1 MLMLCSDSPP
11 RKTCTGSP
19 VSTTADVRPSTTV
32 STELFP
38 EFTYARRD
46 CDGQPVDRRP
56 PLPPPRRPAVAPRSS
71 PPPPPATT
79 ATASIEDVIG
89 RLRLDE
95 ARKMAASNPA
105 TDCGV
110 RRVPR
115 MGTRLCGDVA
125 PLWSAP
131 LSEPAPPE
139 IARLSDLTLDK
150 DRLSPP
156 PRDGMAAAMFS
167 VEVGSSGGVV
177 DRRLGVSRSTQTDS
191 DAPVEAYRVCA
202 DVMYTN
208 RANLRHTIAV
218 QQRLFRQQLADRQS
232 TIQRPT
238 PDDGPRPTAPD
249 DRPQPGATMTPAKM
263 EWIVRKRSDG
273 SRYVT
278 RRPVRTVRRSAAGD
292 VTTTDDDEAEQ
303 PKTGRYWTRDQR
315 RQHVAERRRRDAVKQ
330 IKREAACRSPT
341 GRAQHGLAE
350 ELAAIGRHRQTP
362 LLSVATV

>member
-1 MLMLCSDSPP
+1 
-11 RKTCTGSP
+11 
-19 VSTTADVRPSTTV
+19 
-32 STELFP
+32 
-38 EFTYARRD
+38 
-46 CDGQPVDRRP
+46 
-56 PLPPPRRPAVAPRSS
+56 
-71 PPPPPATT
+71 
-79 ATASIEDVIG
+79 
-89 RLRLDE
+89 
-95 ARKMAASNPA
+95 
-105 TDCGV
+105 
-110 RRVPR
+110 

-125 PLWSAP
+125 PLLSAP
-131 LSEPAPPE
+131 VSEPAPPE
-139 IARLSDLTLDK
+139 TTARLLDLTLDE

-156 PRDGMAAAMFS
+156 PREGMAAAAGMS
-167 VEVGSSGGVV
+167 CVEVGSSGGVV

-232 TIQRPT
+232 TVQRPA
-238 PDDGPRPTAPD
+238 PDDGPRPAAPD
-249 DRPQPGATMTPAKM
+249 DRPQPGPTTTPAKM

-278 RRPVRTVRRSAAGD
+278 RRPVRCRGEPVRRSTAVGVSD
-292 VTTTDDDEAEQ
+292 VTTTDDDEAAEQ

-330 IKREAACRSPT
+330 MKREAACRSPT
-341 GRAQHGLAE
+341 GRTQHALAE